1 LFVIEIN
8 NLTKQFATRDGEL
21 VAVDNLSLSIKPG
34 QIFGFLGP
42 NGAGKTTTVR
52 MLTCLLQ
59 PTSGTASINGLAI
72 GQDDQ
77 KIRARVGLL
86 TETPGL
92 YDTMS
97 AEKNLTLFGR
107 LYGVK
112 NATKQAHRFLHM
124 MELWE
129 RRNDP
134 VGGFSKGMKQK
145 LAIARAALHDPDV
158 LFLDE
163 PTSGLD
169 PDIAKLVRDF
179 ILELKSDGRTIFLC
193 THNLDEAERICDM
206 VGIFKHRL
214 IASDTPK
221 NLRRQLFGREQ
232 VFCLRHIEAQWVQ
245 AIYDLPFVTQARAAA
260 NRLYLCVENPEEE
273 NPVIVRQLVE
283 LGAEIQY
290 ISEVNHSLE
299 EIYLRLIN
307 EADTAN

>member
-1 LFVIEIN
+1 MIEIQ
-8 NLTKQFATRDGEL
+8 NLTKHFSTRNGEL
-21 VAVDNLSLSIKPG
+21 VAVDNLSLNVAPG

-52 MLTCLLQ
+52 MLTCLLR
-59 PTSGTASINGLAI
+59 PTSGSASINGFAL
-72 GQDDQ
+72 GPDDQ
-77 KIRARVGLL
+77 EIRARVGLL

-129 RRNDP
+129 RRDDP
-134 VGGFSKGMKQK
+134 VGAFSKGMRQK
-145 LAIARAALHDPDV
+145 LAIARAALHHPDV

-179 ILELKSDGRTIFLC
+179 ILELKSEGRTIFLC
-193 THNLDEAERICDM
+193 THNLDEAERLCDTI
-206 VGIFKHRL
+206 GIFKHRL
-214 IASDTPK
+214 IAADTPK
-221 NLRRQLFGREQ
+221 NLRQQLFGREQ
-232 VFCLRHIEAQWVQ
+232 IFRLARLQTEWLQT
-245 AIYDLPFVTQARAAA
+245 IYDLPFVSQARAAG
-260 NRLYLCVENPEEE
+260 NQMYLRVENPEAQ
-273 NPVIVRQLVE
+273 NPAIVRQLVK

-290 ISEVNHSLE
+290 VTEASHSLE
-299 EIYLRLIN
+299 EIYLRLIA
-307 EADTAN
+307 EAEAAN

>member
-1 LFVIEIN
+1 MIEIQ
-8 NLTKQFATRDGEL
+8 NLTKHFSTRNGEL
-21 VAVDNLSLSIKPG
+21 VAVDNLSLSVAPG

-52 MLTCLLQ
+52 MLTCLLR
-59 PTSGTASINGLAI
+59 PTSGTASINGFAL

-77 KIRARVGLL
+77 EIRARVGLL

-112 NATKQAHRFLHM
+112 DAARQAHRFLHM

-129 RRNDP
+129 RRDDP
-134 VGGFSKGMKQK
+134 VGAFSKGMRQK

-169 PDIAKLVRDF
+169 PDVAKLVRDF
-179 ILELKSDGRTIFLC
+179 ILELKSEGRTIFLC
-193 THNLDEAERICDM
+193 THNLDEAERLCDTI
-206 VGIFKHRL
+206 GIFKHRL
-214 IASDTPK
+214 IATDTPK
-221 NLRRQLFGREQ
+221 NLRQQLFGREQ
-232 VFCLRHIEAQWVQ
+232 VFSLRWLQSEWVT
-245 AIYDLPFVTQARAAA
+245 AIYELPFVSQARAAA
-260 NRLYLCVENPEEE
+260 NKLYLCVDNPEEQ
-273 NPVIVRQLVE
+273 NPAIVRQLVE
-283 LGAEIQY
+283 WGAEIQF
-290 ISEVNHSLE
+290 INEVKHSLE
-299 EIYLRLIN
+299 EIYLQLVN
-307 EADTAN
+307 EAGEKN